1 MIVYYT
7 GTGNSRYVAQRF
19 AAALGDDLIT
29 ANEYI
34 KNDTPAD
41 LHSDRPWVF
50 VSPTYGWQI
59 PHIFA
64 DFLRRGR
71 FTGSRKAYFVM
82 TCGSEIG
89 NAGKY
94 NRELCAEKGLA
105 CMGTAQIVMPENYI
119 AMFSAPQAD
128 EAREI
133 VAKAEP
139 NIDCVIASIQSNQP
153 FAPTRNKLYDRFMSS
168 AVNPIFYKF
177 FVKANAFTASNACIG
192 CGQCAKRCPM
202 NNVAIKD
209 GKPVW
214 GKNCT
219 HCMACIGYCPV
230 SAIEYGKKSV
240 GQPRYHFEAL

>member
-29 ANEYI
+29 ANECI
-34 KNDTPAD
+34 RNDTPAD

-89 NAGKY
+89 NAGS
-94 NRELCAEKGLA
+94 RIAALCADIGLDYQ
-105 CMGTAQIVMPENYI
+105 GVLQVVMPENYV
-119 AMFSAPQAD
+119 AMFYVPGAEESAQIIAAAQPS
-128 EAREI
+128 
-133 VAKAEP
+133 
-139 NIDCVIASIQSNQP
+139 IDGSRFPRRRSASST
-153 FAPTRNKLYDRFMSS
+153 ASRPTR
-168 AVNPIFYKF
+168 
-177 FVKANAFTASNACIG
+177 
-192 CGQCAKRCPM
+192 
-202 NNVAIKD
+202 
-209 GKPVW
+209 
-214 GKNCT
+214 
-219 HCMACIGYCPV
+219 
-230 SAIEYGKKSV
+230 
-240 GQPRYHFEAL
+240 

>member
-34 KNDTPAD
+34 KNGTPAG

-64 DFLRRGR
+64 DFLRRSR

-89 NAGKY
+89 NAGS
-94 NRELCAEKGLA
+94 RIAALCADIGLDYQ
-105 CMGTAQIVMPENYI
+105 GVLQVVMPENYV
-119 AMFSAPQAD
+119 AMFYVPGAE
-128 EAREI
+128 EAAQIIAAAQPSIDGGIACVQRGEA
-133 VAKAEP
+133 VPGAEGRP
-139 NIDCVIASIQSNQP
+139 ARSIQ
-153 FAPTRNKLYDRFMSS
+153 DRPGEHAFSTSASS
-168 AVNPIFYKF
+168 SPGRSRSRMR
-177 FVKANAFTASNACIG
+177 ASA
-192 CGQCAKRCPM
+192 A
-202 NNVAIKD
+202 A
-209 GKPVW
+209 
-214 GKNCT
+214 
-219 HCMACIGYCPV
+219 
-230 SAIEYGKKSV
+230 SA
-240 GQPRYHFEAL
+240 R

>member
-59 PHIFA
+59 PRIFA

-89 NAGKY
+89 NADRY
-94 NRELCAEKGLA
+94 NQTLCREKGLTS
-105 CMGTAQIVMPENYI
+105 MGTAQLVMPENYI
-119 AMFSAPQAD
+119 ALFNAPQP
-128 EAREI
+128 EQARQI

-139 NIDCVIASIQSNQP
+139 ELDRAIDAIRSGRP
-153 FAPTRNKLYDRFMSS
+153 FDKPRNNLYDRLMSGP
-168 AVNPIFYKF
+168 VNPAFSSFRRAFSKLLIFHPLL
-177 FVKANAFTASNACIG
+177 VS
-192 CGQCAKRCPM
+192 
-202 NNVAIKD
+202 D
-209 GKPVW
+209 G
-214 GKNCT
+214 
-219 HCMACIGYCPV
+219 Y
-230 SAIEYGKKSV
+230 SAI
-240 GQPRYHFEAL
+240 

>member
-59 PHIFA
+59 PRIFA

-89 NAGKY
+89 NAGS
-94 NRELCAEKGLA
+94 RIAALCADIGLDYQGVLQVVMRSRPSMGALPA
-105 CMGTAQIVMPENYI
+105 C
-119 AMFSAPQAD
+119 SA
-128 EAREI
+128 
-133 VAKAEP
+133 
-139 NIDCVIASIQSNQP
+139 ASRS
-153 FAPTRNKLYDRFMSS
+153 RRRRS
-168 AVNPIFYKF
+168 AYSTGSRP
-177 FVKANAFTASNACIG
+177 G
-192 CGQCAKRCPM
+192 R
-202 NNVAIKD
+202 
-209 GKPVW
+209 
-214 GKNCT
+214 
-219 HCMACIGYCPV
+219 
-230 SAIEYGKKSV
+230 
-240 GQPRYHFEAL
+240 

>member
-59 PHIFA
+59 PRIFA

-89 NAGKY
+89 NADRY
-94 NRELCAEKGLA
+94 NRELCTEKA
-105 CMGTAQIVMPENYI
+105 ISCMGTAQIVMPENYI

-128 EAREI
+128 KARQI

-139 NIDCVIASIQSNQP
+139 DIDRAITDIQADQT
-153 FAPTRNKLYDRFMSS
+153 FAPTRNNLYDRFMSGP
-168 AVNPIFYKF
+168 VNPIFYKC
-177 FVKANAFTASNACIG
+177 FVKANAFTISSACIG

-219 HCMACIGYCPV
+219 HCMACICYCPV
-230 SAIEYGKKSV
+230 NAIEYDKKSV

>member
-71 FTGSRKAYFVM
+71 FTGSRQTLAYVRDVM
-82 TCGSEIG
+82 GRYD
-89 NAGKY
+89 KY
-94 NRELCAEKGLA
+94 CRLAE
-105 CMGTAQIVMPENYI
+105 
-119 AMFSAPQAD
+119 
-128 EAREI
+128 R
-133 VAKAEP
+133 
-139 NIDCVIASIQSNQP
+139 
-153 FAPTRNKLYDRFMSS
+153 
-168 AVNPIFYKF
+168 
-177 FVKANAFTASNACIG
+177 
-192 CGQCAKRCPM
+192 
-202 NNVAIKD
+202 
-209 GKPVW
+209 
-214 GKNCT
+214 
-219 HCMACIGYCPV
+219 
-230 SAIEYGKKSV
+230 
-240 GQPRYHFEAL
+240 